1 MSGPSTEQAKG
12 EPAAPLGLYVHVPF
26 CASTCDFCAFYQT
39 QPTAELVR
47 RFLAGVA
54 AESNTIAWTRP
65 VSTVFWGGGTPGLL
79 APHDLARLAEVVQA
93 RCAGAPAEW
102 TVELAPASV
111 NGERLA
117 ALRDAGVTRVSMG
130 VQSFQPNLL
139 DALGRAHTREQ
150 IFRAY
155 DQVRAAGFPSVNL
168 DLMFALPGQTAEEWA
183 GDVRAA
189 VALAPDHLSTYCLT
203 FEEDTKLWV
212 KLSQGRVK
220 LDPELEADLYE
231 ATWAQLAAAGYGQ
244 YEVSNFARPGHACRH
259 NLNTWHMQEWVGLGP
274 SAASQQ
280 GGWRGANVSDVE
292 QWLAD
297 LERGD
302 RLTVDRVA
310 VTPALLAEDAL
321 IFGLRMNAGV
331 DLAPWQA
338 RAPGAPWPV
347 IEDTLRTLAASD
359 LLVRD
364 GSTVRLTD
372 RGRLLADSVGA
383 EIMTAFEPLAETA

>member
-139 DALGRAHTREQ
+139 DALGRGPTIRCAP
-150 IFRAY
+150 RAS
-155 DQVRAAGFPSVNL
+155 RA
-168 DLMFALPGQTAEEWA
+168 
-183 GDVRAA
+183 
-189 VALAPDHLSTYCLT
+189 
-203 FEEDTKLWV
+203 
-212 KLSQGRVK
+212 
-220 LDPELEADLYE
+220 
-231 ATWAQLAAAGYGQ
+231 
-244 YEVSNFARPGHACRH
+244 
-259 NLNTWHMQEWVGLGP
+259 
-274 SAASQQ
+274 
-280 GGWRGANVSDVE
+280 
-292 QWLAD
+292 
-297 LERGD
+297 
-302 RLTVDRVA
+302 
-310 VTPALLAEDAL
+310 
-321 IFGLRMNAGV
+321 
-331 DLAPWQA
+331 
-338 RAPGAPWPV
+338 
-347 IEDTLRTLAASD
+347 
-359 LLVRD
+359 
-364 GSTVRLTD
+364 
-372 RGRLLADSVGA
+372 
-383 EIMTAFEPLAETA
+383 

>member
-1 MSGPSTEQAKG
+1 
-12 EPAAPLGLYVHVPF
+12 LGLYVHVPF

-364 GSTVRLTD
+364 GSRVRLTD